1 MVRFEIFCT
10 ERRRTSEP
18 QATDKSSEEEK
29 SKNLCDK
36 TRLLTISTQSLGD
49 FSTSTKRGLRKQRYI
64 ENEAD
69 IKTFSNQSDEG
80 RDVRGEKSPKTRA
93 TPKVVHKLC
102 RAERCE
108 TSNFHCSQ
116 LISY

>member
-1 MVRFEIFCT
+1 VVRFEIFRT
-10 ERRRTSEP
+10 ERGERQSRRLLIR
-18 QATDKSSEEEK
+18 QAKK
-29 SKNLCDK
+29 KN
-36 TRLLTISTQSLGD
+36 LLTISTQSLGD